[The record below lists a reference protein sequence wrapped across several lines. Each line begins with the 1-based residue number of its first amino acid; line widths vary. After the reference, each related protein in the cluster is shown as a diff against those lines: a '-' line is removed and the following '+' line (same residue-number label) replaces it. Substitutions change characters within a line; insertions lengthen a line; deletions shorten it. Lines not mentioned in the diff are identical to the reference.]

1 MKKILLMFSLIFAM
15 SVNAQTF
22 DEALLVGTWKP
33 TTMMGTLPYKIESF
47 TSITLGEYYDEWG
60 DRASGLIAALR
71 YEGGGWVHD
80 EAGETVLDFYISNN
94 NKLHIIVSDDYALRF
109 VIEELSETALK
120 VKTYDGACSITFTKE
135 GSTRVASVANTSTQT
150 TTTYNLNGQKIDS
163 PQPNTIYIQN
173 GQKKVMQK

>member
-47 TSITLGEYYDEWG
+47 TSITLGEYYNEWG

-71 YEGGGWVHD
+71 YEGGEWVHN
-80 EAGETVLDFYISNN
+80 EEGETVLDFYISNN
-94 NKLHIIVSDDYALRF
+94 DKLHIIVSGDYALRF
-109 VIEELSETALK
+109 VIEELIETSLK
-120 VKTYDGACSITFTKE
+120 LKTYDGTCAIELTKE
-135 GSTRVASVANTSTQT
+135 SSTGIASTAKAPEKDAA
-150 TTTYNLNGQKIDS
+150 TYNLNGQKIDS
-163 PQPNTIYIQN
+163 PQPNMIYIQN